1 MNVLNRI
8 GWIIWHSTL
17 FFVVEILG
25 ENLIEGYKLGV
36 MTRGEGK
43 TYMVSFVTILFF
55 TVVDLIIYE
64 KRNSYYYSF
73 YPISFFDRNWYVI
86 ILFFY
91 SLYMF
96 RSEIYIVFPVSFML
110 LISNE
115 FFKRWRE
122 RKKRI
127 ETDEIKKILEHPE
140 YDATKLK
147 LKYYQKNFFV
157 RNWFLLII
165 PILFI
170 FIPQPKIKGFTMWL
184 FLAMFFI
191 VEKFNKLKAIKD
203 VKEIIGEKETLSS
216 DDSV

>member
-1 MNVLNRI
+1 MFF
-8 GWIIWHSTL
+8 II
-17 FFVVEILG
+17 EILG
-25 ENLIEGYKLGV
+25 KNFIEGYKLGV

-43 TYMVSFVTILFF
+43 IYLFYFVAILFF
-55 TVVDLIIYE
+55 TLVDIIIYE
-64 KRNSYYYSF
+64 KRNSYLYSF
-73 YPISFFDRNWYVI
+73 YPISFFDRNWYLI
-86 ILFFY
+86 LLFFY

-96 RSEIYIVFPVSFML
+96 RSEIYIVFSVTFML
-110 LISNE
+110 LILNE
-115 FFKRWRE
+115 FFRRWRE

-127 ETDEIKKILEHPE
+127 ETDEIKKTLEHPE

-165 PILFI
+165 PILFV
-170 FIPQPKIKGFTMWL
+170 FIPYPKIKGFSMWI
-184 FLAMFFI
+184 FLVMFFI

-203 VKEIIGEKETLSS
+203 VREIIGEKETLSS